1 MSYLQTMN
9 ELVQRVEL
17 LAISNRHEA
26 ELSEKEQNLI
36 EKLQAL
42 HEDYVSAIVG
52 LDGCEYIT
60 NLVKRGKDVTAD
72 GFNVFRE
79 IQKKLAQF
87 VINPSI
93 RVSRSP
99 MQIEFHN
106 RVLLALLP
114 HIYGR
119 EWAMNQD
126 AVLKRH
132 NLHSLRQH
140 LLLSCP
146 RRFGKTTGVAMLVAA
161 VLYCIPKQIKIIV
174 CCQNTAAAMVM
185 IKCILLLLDQ
195 LSANDSVFFVSNNN
209 RPTIIYSRQK
219 RKDDPTASTVTGI
232 PSGSDNIRGGDG
244 DIIIFDEMA
253 FLKSSVISVVAPM
266 LRKEGSILIGL
277 SSLQKDNAS
286 FFTRLLDEK
295 DQHGN
300 LLFEVYRSELVCYE
314 CRQKNANIACPHLED
329 DLPDFLTRNADE
341 VIRAL
346 MSSDNLLYQTEILG
360 ITHSLSVQAL
370 NAVHLKEFYD
380 SVPLHPQEDI
390 YMVHIFVDP
399 SGGGTSNSAIVSFV
413 ILADYEIVV
422 FSSSSSKSNDIFGF
436 CVG

>member
-1 MSYLQTMN
+1 MN
-9 ELVQRVEL
+9 ELIQRVEL
-17 LAISNRHEA
+17 LAISNRHDD
-26 ELSEKEQNLI
+26 ELSDKERKLI
-36 EKLQAL
+36 NKLRVL
-42 HEDYVSAIVG
+42 HEEYVSAIVG
-52 LDGCEYIT
+52 LDGCEYVT

-72 GFNVFRE
+72 GFNLFRE
-79 IQKKLAQF
+79 IQRTLAQF

-93 RVSRSP
+93 RTTRSP

-132 NLHSLRQH
+132 GLKSIRQH

-146 RRFGKTTGVAMLVAA
+146 RRFGKTTGVAMLVTAILFC
-161 VLYCIPKQIKIIV
+161 VPKQIKIVV
-174 CCQNTAAAMVM
+174 CCQNTPAAMIM

-195 LSANDSVFFVSNNN
+195 LPEANEGVSFVNNNN
-209 RPTIIYSRQK
+209 RPTISYSRQK

-253 FLKSSVISVVAPM
+253 FLKNSVISVVAPM

-277 SSLQKDNAS
+277 SSLQKDNSS
-286 FFTRLLDEK
+286 FFTRLLGEK
-295 DQHGN
+295 DKYGD
-300 LLFEVYRSELVCYE
+300 LLFDVFRSELVCYD
-314 CRQKNANIACPHLED
+314 CRQKNANVACPHLED
-329 DLPDFLTRNADE
+329 DLPDFLTRNADD

-346 MSSDNLLYQTEILG
+346 MSSDPLLYQTEILG
-360 ITHSLSVQAL
+360 ITHSLSAQAL

-380 SVPLHPQEDI
+380 LPPFHPQEDI
-390 YMVHIFVDP
+390 QMVHIFIDP
-399 SGGGTSNSAIVSFV
+399 SGGGMSNSAIISFV
-413 ILADYEIVV
+413 ILSDYDIVV
-422 FSSSSSKSNDIFGF
+422 SSSNKRDIFVFLF
-436 CVG
+436 CG